1 MVLEQFSSLHD
12 GGVNDKSP
20 ALKRKIITLSGHDEN
35 AVKQQV
41 QKLGFYLEQNPAVFQ
56 ESVFNDLA
64 FTLAQR
70 RTVFPWRLAIA
81 GCSTIEIG
89 QQLSAEPAPSRAQGL
104 PTIGFVFTGQGAQW
118 FAMGRELLPAYPVF
132 RRTMKAVDN
141 CLSSLEARFSI
152 IGELG
157 SCLVLARITNM

>member
-1 MVLEQFSSLHD
+1 MVLEQIPSLHE
-12 GGVNDKSP
+12 GGANEKSP

-35 AVKQQV
+35 AVKEQV
-41 QKLGFYLEQNPAVFQ
+41 KKLGFYLEQHPAVFQ

-64 FTLAQR
+64 YTLAQR

-89 QQLSAEPAPSRAQGL
+89 QQLSAEPKPSRAQGV

-118 FAMGRELLPAYPVF
+118 FAMGKELIPSYPVF
-132 RRTMKAVDN
+132 RRTMEAVDN
-141 CLSSLEARFSI
+141 CLSRLGANFSI
-152 IGELG
+152 IGK
-157 SCLVLARITNM
+157 